1 MKIAVPILISRI
13 NEERHVECDGFYD
26 GAHGTSPQ
34 MGIDEIEAKFEQK
47 KAHLEK
53 DAVANQKLLEAEIT
67 YLDEIRPE
75 VERKAHAVAKKI
87 EDGRL
92 PNLVLPLFIVGL
104 AVVALIAEAL
114 LLAPA
119 MDIFNIAS
127 QSAQLFT
134 AIGIAGIAGLA
145 FHFVWES
152 LTSETFPRI
161 WRVTCR
167 LVAGILVLG
176 LIAWGILRGYQV
188 GFTATLANN
197 PLGDFLSAHAVLSS
211 IFFVFITLATPVIA
225 ATATHFGAHALQQW
239 WSAKKIR
246 QEFEQFARRRAD
258 AGKQLESQQQIL
270 QLGLKALDQ
279 ERKQWKSIYAIHHKR
294 GQMHGSV
301 QEPYW
306 IVPAKATFAAL
317 LALLAAGWF
326 IFAMSPF
333 FLAFP
338 TVVWWAAFLFY
349 RRQWRTPSRT
359 EFYELERVNF
369 AVCAKDAELADTPI
383 RQFGR
388 PQQGMKKEIR

>member
-1 MKIAVPILISRI
+1 MKIPIPILISRI

-26 GAHGTSPQ
+26 GAHGTSCQ
-34 MGIDEIEAKFEQK
+34 MGLDEIEAKLDQK
-47 KAHLEK
+47 KANLEK
-53 DAVANQKLLEAEIT
+53 EAVANQKLLEAEIA

-75 VERKAHAVAKKI
+75 VERKARSAEEAD
-87 EDGRL
+87 DGRL
-92 PNLVLPLFIVGL
+92 PNLVLPLFIIGL
-104 AVVALIAEAL
+104 AIVALIAEAL

-127 QSAQLFT
+127 PAAQLFT
-134 AIGIAGIAGLA
+134 AVGIAGIAGLA

-161 WRVTCR
+161 WRLTCR
-167 LVAGILVLG
+167 VVAGTLVLG
-176 LIAWGILRGYQV
+176 LVAWGILRGYQV
-188 GFTATLANN
+188 GFAATLADN
-197 PLGDFLSAHAVLSS
+197 PLGEFLSSHAVLSS

-225 ATATHFGAHALQQW
+225 ATATHFGSHALQKW
-239 WSAKKIR
+239 WASKKVR
-246 QEFEQFARRRAD
+246 KQFVQLARRKSD
-258 AGKQLESQQQIL
+258 AGKQLESQQQVL

-294 GQMHGSV
+294 GQMHGAM
-301 QEPYW
+301 QESYW
-306 IVPAKATFAAL
+306 IVPAKSTFAAL
-317 LALLAAGWF
+317 LVLLAAGWF
-326 IFAMSPF
+326 IFFMSPF

-359 EFYELERVNF
+359 EFYELERVRF
-369 AVCAKDAELADTPI
+369 AVFAKDAELANAPI

-388 PQQGMKKEIR
+388 PQQSTQRELR